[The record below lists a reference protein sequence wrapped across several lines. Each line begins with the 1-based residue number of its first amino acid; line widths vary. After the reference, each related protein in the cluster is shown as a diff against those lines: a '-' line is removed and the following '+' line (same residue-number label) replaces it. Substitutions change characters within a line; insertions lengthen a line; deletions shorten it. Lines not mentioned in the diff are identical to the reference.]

1 MASRP
6 PRRARIAFA
15 VLAATA
21 LAFAFLWFEDR
32 DYARDLLRALFGLS
46 GGTTAGG

>member
-1 MASRP
+1 MVFRSRD
-6 PRRARIAFA
+6 ALIVAA
-15 VLAATA
+15 LAAAA
-21 LAFAFLWFEDR
+21 LASLWIGDR

>member
-1 MASRP
+1 MASW
-6 PRRARIAFA
+6 PRSAFLA
-15 VLAATA
+15 LATLAAAA
-21 LAFAFLWFEDR
+21 LALAIVWFEDR